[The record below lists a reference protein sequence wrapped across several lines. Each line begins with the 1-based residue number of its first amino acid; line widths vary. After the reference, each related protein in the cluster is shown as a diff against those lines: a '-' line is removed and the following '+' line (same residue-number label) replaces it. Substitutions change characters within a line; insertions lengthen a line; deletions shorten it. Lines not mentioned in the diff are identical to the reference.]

1 MLRKNTPASER
12 KIPAATATPAPR
24 PSVENLARTSAL
36 ASSISSRTMTVVRS
50 ATSPSVVARLSG
62 RPSVATAAAYEGRED
77 EAAQERGADE
87 HLGMALGER
96 GGRADRLRQP
106 FQRGRRRDRLRWLG
120 GGGRGP
126 HFRGGFPDK
135 PGPNKTGGP
144 RAGAGGGAPPPP
156 PKAPPP

>member
-36 ASSISSRTMTVVRS
+36 ASQISPRTMTVGRS
-50 ATSPSVVARLSG
+50 VTSPSVVARLSG

-106 FQRGRRRDRLRWLG
+106 FQRGRRRDRLGWLG
-120 GGGRGP
+120 GGGRIR
-126 HFRGGFPDK
+126 HSGGSS
-135 PGPNKTGGP
+135 PNMRRPIKSAG
-144 RAGAGGGAPPPP
+144 RVVGAGGGAPRPPRKPPP
-156 PKAPPP
+156 

>member
-87 HLGMALGER
+87 PLGMALGER

-106 FQRGRRRDRLRWLG
+106 FQRGRRRDRLGWLG
-120 GGGRGP
+120 GGGRIR
-126 HFRGGFPDK
+126 HSGGSSPNT
-135 PGPNKTGGP
+135 PPPNKGGG
-144 RAGAGGGAPPPP
+144 RGGAGGARAPRRPPRG
-156 PKAPPP
+156 